1 MPLELRTQ
9 RDGSL
14 RPTWYGRYEINGR
27 LVRPNLFIKIA
38 GTPPASRSLRD
49 EGNGA
54 FDRSR
59 AAARQSWMASSR
71 KRAQSKVPPD

>member
-9 RDGSL
+9 RDGGL
-14 RPTWYGRYEINGR
+14 RPNWYGRYEINGH

-49 EGNGA
+49 EA
-54 FDRSR
+54 IFQMLF
-59 AAARQSWMASSR
+59 RQQLA
-71 KRAQSKVPPD
+71 DGF